1 MLKRTTVPDT
11 RIAAPPRRPADRRD
25 PAPPSAR
32 DAYDAFLRAGGFS
45 G

>member
-11 RIAAPPRRPADRRD
+11 RIPAPPRRPADRREL
-25 PAPPSAR
+25 PPNGR

>member
-11 RIAAPPRRPADRRD
+11 RIPAPPRRPADRHD
-25 PAPPSAR
+25 PLPSAR